1 MIRNLVKK
9 HAIHFAYFYRHL
21 RYRFFVMLIMT
32 VFIGILDGFGL
43 AMFLPLL
50 ELVAEPTAGANAGS
64 LGKLAFLVKGLQGA
78 GLPLNLTVVLLVIL
92 VFFSLKG
99 AANFLAQWIMVVYR
113 QYFMRRIREQ
123 NINALARY
131 GYERFVR
138 ADAGRIQNSLSGEVE
153 RVDRAYRSYV
163 FVAQN
168 GIQILVYTTLAFL
181 VNPQFAVLV
190 ALGALLVNFAFRALY
205 VATKRHSR
213 ELTAQGHNFHG
224 LLIQQVAFFKY
235 LKASGRL
242 WPYTRKLVQKVYEI
256 ERTQRAIGTLTAV
269 MHGVREPLLIAVV
282 VAVIL
287 VEVNLLG
294 GKLTLILLSI
304 LFFYRALAFVMQFQ
318 TNWSQFLAVSGS
330 VENQIRF
337 SRELE
342 EGRERTGQRVFARF
356 ENALELDRVS
366 FAFDQVPVLS
376 DVTLRI
382 KRNETVALV
391 GESGSGKTTLMNVLG
406 GLLAPTRGT
415 VRVDGV
421 SLQDLDVATFQAR
434 IGYIAQDPVIFNDTV
449 FNNVAFWVDKTPES
463 LNRFRAALERAHL
476 RDFVDGLPEREETLL
491 GNNGINLSGGQKQ
504 RISIARELFR
514 DVDFLFLDEATSAL
528 DSETELSIRES
539 IGRLKG
545 RYTMVIIAHRLS
557 TIRDADRVVVLAK
570 GAIDAVGTYREIAQN
585 SATFRRMVELQE
597 LRCGSGDAAE
607 SGATGSPNPG
617 QQA

>member
-32 VFIGILDGFGL
+32 VFVGILDGFGL

-235 LKASGRL
+235 LKAS
-242 WPYTRKLVQKVYEI
+242 
-256 ERTQRAIGTLTAV
+256 
-269 MHGVREPLLIAVV
+269 
-282 VAVIL
+282 
-287 VEVNLLG
+287 
-294 GKLTLILLSI
+294 
-304 LFFYRALAFVMQFQ
+304 
-318 TNWSQFLAVSGS
+318 
-330 VENQIRF
+330 
-337 SRELE
+337 
-342 EGRERTGQRVFARF
+342 
-356 ENALELDRVS
+356 
-366 FAFDQVPVLS
+366 
-376 DVTLRI
+376 
-382 KRNETVALV
+382 
-391 GESGSGKTTLMNVLG
+391 
-406 GLLAPTRGT
+406 
-415 VRVDGV
+415 
-421 SLQDLDVATFQAR
+421 
-434 IGYIAQDPVIFNDTV
+434 
-449 FNNVAFWVDKTPES
+449 
-463 LNRFRAALERAHL
+463 
-476 RDFVDGLPEREETLL
+476 
-491 GNNGINLSGGQKQ
+491 
-504 RISIARELFR
+504 
-514 DVDFLFLDEATSAL
+514 
-528 DSETELSIRES
+528 
-539 IGRLKG
+539 
-545 RYTMVIIAHRLS
+545 
-557 TIRDADRVVVLAK
+557 
-570 GAIDAVGTYREIAQN
+570 
-585 SATFRRMVELQE
+585 
-597 LRCGSGDAAE
+597 
-607 SGATGSPNPG
+607 
-617 QQA
+617 